1 MRLKQILKKI
11 IPVSKFDYRNLKD
24 DYQNLK
30 EELESLKREFE
41 FFKDEQKNEYERI
54 DVKFTDIIRKSAE
67 KYQNE

>member
-1 MRLKQILKKI
+1 MKLKQVLKKI
-11 IPVSKFDYRNLKD
+11 IPVSKF

-41 FFKDEQKNEYERI
+41 LFKDEQKNDYERI
-54 DVKFTDIIRKSAE
+54 DVKFTDIIKKSAE